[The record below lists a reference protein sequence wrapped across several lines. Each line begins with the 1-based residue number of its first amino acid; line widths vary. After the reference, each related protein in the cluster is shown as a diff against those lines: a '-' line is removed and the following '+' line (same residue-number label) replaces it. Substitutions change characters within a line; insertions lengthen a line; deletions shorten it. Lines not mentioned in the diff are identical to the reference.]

1 MKKTFALTA
10 PGKDPAR
17 VRDQIRHEVNKYFGR
32 QNRKAPPTGF
42 DYWTFECKVGA
53 TPADAAPTPQKE
65 IGRAIDAAAAAGAT
79 EIYIA
84 IVATPQRR
92 RFSG

>member
-1 MKKTFALTA
+1 MKRSFALTA
-10 PGKDPAR
+10 PGKADER
-17 VRDQIRHEVNKYFGR
+17 VRDQVRHEVNKYFGR

-53 TPADAAPTPQKE
+53 TSAGAASMPQKE

-79 EIYIA
+79 EIYIE

-92 RFSG
+92 RFAT